1 MNILHSIILTGGIL
15 AGLLGCHGSPSPP
28 PGDATTTDAMLQ
40 AAEQG
45 DLQTLDQLLVRHR
58 RSDVRDSCD
67 WTPLMKAA
75 LNGHRA
81 VVERLLAAGAAVDA
95 VDKGG
100 YTSMMLAASNN
111 HAEVVELLLQRGA
124 MIDHQ
129 EGTEAG
135 QRSSGPPSRATATRW
150 PPCCATRPTARYA
163 TSPARPPRTGR
174 ARPDVPRSCSCSSRT
189 PPRDPETS
197 ALLGPRPDPR

>member
-124 MIDHQ
+124 MSDHQ
-129 EGTEAG
+129 EGTEGWTALIWAAKQGHRDTVATLLRHQADRTLRDFAG
-135 QRSSGPPSRATATRW
+135 KTAADW
-150 PPCCATRPTARYA
+150 ARE
-163 TSPARPPRTGR
+163 TGR
-174 ARPDVPRSCSCSSRT
+174 TEVLQ
-189 PPRDPETS
+189 
-197 ALLGPRPDPR
+197 LLQ